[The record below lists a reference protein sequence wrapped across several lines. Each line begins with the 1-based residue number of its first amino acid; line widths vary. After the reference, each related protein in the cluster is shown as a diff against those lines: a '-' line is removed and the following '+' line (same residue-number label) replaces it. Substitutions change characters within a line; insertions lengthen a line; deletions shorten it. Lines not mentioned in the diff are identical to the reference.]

1 MRLGAAIMAVLALTS
16 GCAAETSEDG
26 GDVSSD
32 EGAINGGQ
40 TEVGYPQVGLVTIP
54 PLGRFPFAR

>member
-40 TEVGYPQVGLVTIP
+40 TEVG
-54 PLGRFPFAR
+54 